1 MSKRSVR
8 LLLDDMLEAT
18 ERIER
23 HVVGLDR
30 SGFLADEKISDAV
43 ARNLEI
49 LGKAAAH
56 VPDDFKASTPD
67 LESPRIV
74 GLKYR
79 VVHGYFAVDLELV
92 LRIVVA
98 TCPASRR
105 DFFEPSGNPSPDS
118 SRANEKAPLAGR

>member
-23 HVVGLDR
+23 YVVGLDQA
-30 SGFLADEKISDAV
+30 GFLADEKTSDAV
-43 ARNLEI
+43 VRNIEI
-49 LGKAAAH
+49 LGEAAAH

-67 LESPRIV
+67 LEWTRIV
-74 GLKYR
+74 GLRNR

-92 LRIVVA
+92 WQIVVSDLPGLVSRLRA
-98 TCPASRR
+98 TR
-105 DFFEPSGNPSPDS
+105 DS
-118 SRANEKAPLAGR
+118 LA

>member
-23 HVVGLDR
+23 HVVGLDQ

-56 VPDDFKASTPD
+56 VPDDFKARTPD
-67 LESPRIV
+67 LEWPRIV
-74 GLKYR
+74 GLRNR
-79 VVHGYFAVDLELV
+79 VVHRHFAVDFELV
-92 LRIVVA
+92 WRIVVSDL
-98 TCPASRR
+98 PSVASRLR
-105 DFFEPSGNPSPDS
+105 TLRNF
-118 SRANEKAPLAGR
+118 LA